1 MDMLC
6 ELSKYQCLYSHGFD
20 SIYGKN
26 EHENNPI
33 HEPYM
38 MKKER
43 FVHHHH
49 HHHHHHHLSEN
60 MKHHHHDRVI
70 SSPESWMILKYMF
83 SNSSNCQNPPILT
96 TTFLTIVDSR
106 IRKTK
111 SPETTRRIH
120 C

>member
-1 MDMLC
+1 MDTQC
-6 ELSKYQCLYSHGFD
+6 ELRRSQCLYSDGFD
-20 SIYGKN
+20 NIYGKN
-26 EHENNPI
+26 EHKNNPI

-43 FVHHHH
+43 FVAC
-49 HHHHHHHLSEN
+49 SEN

-111 SPETTRRIH
+111 SPETTR
-120 C
+120 